1 MNNYSEKAMRSK
13 SNKVVKKV
21 KEEPTKPVKKKK
33 VKKQHLLFYKLVS
46 FLLIILT
53 VFTFGMVIYNDFFD
67 LKSLTIV
74 GIVIFII
81 VFIIVRVLIQALAYN
96 IDIKRVRINIDS
108 F

>member
-21 KEEPTKPVKKKK
+21 KREEPTKQPVKRKK

-53 VFTFGMVIYNDFFD
+53 VFTFGVVIYKDIFD
-67 LKSLTIV
+67 WKYLTIV
-74 GIVIFII
+74 GIVAFVI
-81 VFIIVRVLIQALAYN
+81 VFIITRILN
-96 IDIKRVRINIDS
+96 KR
-108 F
+108 